1 MNLMAANQDAE
12 AAVLSDNM
20 AASTPPMG
28 FKVISR
34 EFARDKLALGSLIL
48 LVVLLVTIFIW
59 SFIVDQDVVTTVS
72 LWDSYLPPMSFSED
86 PAFEGTR
93 YILGTDSAGRDIF
106 GLLLIGARNSL
117 TLGWSVTVVTSIIG
131 IVVGILA
138 AYYAGMVDNVLM
150 RIIDFIMILPQLMII
165 IIFITLVP
173 SYNVFT
179 FAGILILFNWHGQ
192 ARFIRGRALT
202 VGRLDFISASK
213 TMGTPSIII
222 MLREMMPNIS
232 SLIIVNLTLNFAGS
246 IGLETGL
253 TYLGFGLPSG
263 TPSLGTLVSYATNP
277 DILENKAWVWLPASA
292 LILVLVLCIN
302 YVGRALQ
309 RAADAKQRLG

>member
-1 MNLMAANQDAE
+1 MATNQDAE
-12 AAVLSDNM
+12 AAVLSDDM
-20 AASTPPMG
+20 AASSPPMG
-28 FKVISR
+28 IKVIVR
-34 EFARDKLALGSLIL
+34 EFMRDKLALASLIL
-48 LVVLLVTIFIW
+48 LVGLLVTVFIW
-59 SFIVDQDVVTTVS
+59 SFLIDQDQVTNVS
-72 LWDSYLPPMSFSED
+72 LWDSYLRPMSFSED
-86 PAFEGTR
+86 PAREGMR
-93 YILGTDSAGRDIF
+93 FILGTDSAGRDIF

-117 TLGWSVTVVTSIIG
+117 LLGWSVTVVTSIIG
-131 IVVGILA
+131 IVIGILA
-138 AYYAGMVDNVLM
+138 AYYAGLIDNIIM

-165 IIFITLVP
+165 IIFITIVP
-173 SYNVFT
+173 TYNVFT
-179 FAGILILFNWHGQ
+179 FALILIVFNWHGQ

-213 TMGTPSIII
+213 TMGTPSLVI

-253 TYLGFGLPSG
+253 SYLGFGLPPG
-263 TPSLGTLVSYATNP
+263 TPSLGTLVAYATNP
-277 DILENKAWVWLPASA
+277 DILENRAWVWLPAST

>member
-1 MNLMAANQDAE
+1 MATNQDAD
-12 AAVLSDNM
+12 AAVLSDDM
-20 AASTPPMG
+20 AASAPPMG
-28 FKVISR
+28 FRVIAR

-48 LVVLLVTIFIW
+48 VVVLLVTIFVW
-59 SFIVDQDVVTTVS
+59 SFIIDQDVVQTVS
-72 LWDSYLPPMSFSED
+72 LFDYYLPPMSMSED
-86 PAFEGTR
+86 PMHQGTR

-117 TLGWSVTVVTSIIG
+117 LLGWTVAIVSSAIG
-131 IVVGILA
+131 ITIGIIS
-138 AYYAGMVDNVLM
+138 AYYAGLVDNIIM

-165 IIFITLVP
+165 IIFVTIVP
-173 SYNVFT
+173 DYNIVT
-179 FAGILILFNWHGQ
+179 FAGILILFSWHGQ

-202 VGRLDFISASK
+202 VGRLDFINASK
-213 TMGTPSIII
+213 TMGTPSIVI

-232 SLIIVNLTLNFAGS
+232 SLIIVNLTLNLAGS

-253 TYLGFGLPSG
+253 SFLGFGLPTG
-263 TPSLGTLVSYATNP
+263 TPSLGTLVSLATNP
-277 DILENKAWVWLPASA
+277 DILENRAWVWLPAST

-302 YVGRALQ
+302 YVGRAIQ

>member
-1 MNLMAANQDAE
+1 MATNQDAE
-12 AAVLSDNM
+12 AAVLSDDM
-20 AASTPPMG
+20 AASAPPMG
-28 FKVISR
+28 FRVIAR

-48 LVVLLVTIFIW
+48 VVVLLTTIFIW
-59 SFIVDQDVVTTVS
+59 SFIIDQDVVQTVS
-72 LWDSYLPPMSFSED
+72 LFDYYLPPMSMSED
-86 PAFEGTR
+86 PMHQGTR

-117 TLGWSVTVVTSIIG
+117 LLGWTVAIVSSAIG
-131 IVVGILA
+131 ITIGIIS
-138 AYYAGMVDNVLM
+138 AYYAGLVDNIIM
-150 RIIDFIMILPQLMII
+150 RIIDFIMILPQLMIV
-165 IIFITLVP
+165 IIFTEIVP
-173 SYNVFT
+173 TYSVVT
-179 FAGILILFNWHGQ
+179 FAVILILFSWHGQ

-202 VGRLDFISASK
+202 VGRLDFINASK
-213 TMGTPSIII
+213 TMGTPSIVI

-232 SLIIVNLTLNFAGS
+232 SLIIVNLTLNLAGS

-253 TYLGFGLPSG
+253 SFLGFGLPTG
-263 TPSLGTLVSYATNP
+263 TPSLGTLVSLATNP
-277 DILENKAWVWLPASA
+277 DILENKAWVWLPAST

>member
-1 MNLMAANQDAE
+1 MAANQDAE
-12 AAVLSDNM
+12 AAVLSDDM
-20 AASTPPMG
+20 AASSPPMG
-28 FKVISR
+28 IKVIAR
-34 EFARDKLALGSLIL
+34 EFMRDKLALFSLIL
-48 LVVLLVTIFIW
+48 LIVILVTVFIW
-59 SFIVDQDVVTTVS
+59 SFLIDQTEVTTVS

-86 PAFEGTR
+86 PLHEGTR

-106 GLLLIGARNSL
+106 GLLLIGARNSII
-117 TLGWSVTVVTSIIG
+117 LGWSVTVVTSAIG

-138 AYYAGMVDNVLM
+138 AYYAGLVDNILM

-165 IIFITLVP
+165 IIFVTIVP
-173 SYNVFT
+173 NYNVVT
-179 FAGILILFNWHGQ
+179 FALILIVFNWHGP

-202 VGRLDFISASK
+202 VGRLDFISASR
-213 TMGTPSIII
+213 TMGTPSIVI

-253 TYLGFGLPSG
+253 SYLGFGLPTG

-277 DILENKAWVWLPASA
+277 DILENRAWVWLPAST

-309 RAADAKQRLG
+309 RSADAKQRLG

>member
-1 MNLMAANQDAE
+1 M
-12 AAVLSDNM
+12 
-20 AASTPPMG
+20 
-28 FKVISR
+28 
-34 EFARDKLALGSLIL
+34 
-48 LVVLLVTIFIW
+48 VTIFIW

>member
-1 MNLMAANQDAE
+1 MATNQDAE
-12 AAVLSDNM
+12 AAVLSDDM
-20 AASTPPMG
+20 AASSPPMG
-28 FKVISR
+28 IKVIVR
-34 EFARDKLALGSLIL
+34 EFVKDKLALFSLIL
-48 LVVLLVTIFIW
+48 LITILVTVFIW
-59 SFIVDQDVVTTVS
+59 SFIVDQDQVTQVS
-72 LWDSYLPPMSFSED
+72 LWDSYLPPMSMSED
-86 PAFEGTR
+86 PFREGTR
-93 YILGTDSAGRDIF
+93 FILGTDSAGRDIF

-117 TLGWSVTVVTSIIG
+117 LLGWTVTVVTSIIG

-138 AYYAGMVDNVLM
+138 AYYAGLVDNIIM
-150 RIIDFIMILPQLMII
+150 RIIDFIMIMPQLMII
-165 IIFITLVP
+165 IIFVTIVP
-173 SYNVFT
+173 QYNVFT
-179 FAGILILFNWHGQ
+179 FALILIVFNWHGQ

-213 TMGTPSIII
+213 TMGTPSLVI

-253 TYLGFGLPSG
+253 SYLGFGLPTG
-263 TPSLGTLVSYATNP
+263 VPSLGTLVSFATNP
-277 DILENKAWVWLPASA
+277 DILENRAWVWLPAST

-309 RAADAKQRLG
+309 RSADAKQRLG

>member
-1 MNLMAANQDAE
+1 MATNQDAD
-12 AAVLSDNM
+12 AVVSEDM
-20 AASTPPMG
+20 AASAPPMG
-28 FKVISR
+28 IKVIAR
-34 EFARDKLALGSLIL
+34 EFMRDKLALVSLIL
-48 LVVLLVTIFIW
+48 LIVILATVFIW
-59 SFIVDQDVVTTVS
+59 SFIIDQDVVTTVS
-72 LWDSYLPPMSFSED
+72 LWDNYLPPMSMSQD
-86 PAFEGTR
+86 PIHEGTR

-117 TLGWSVTVVTSIIG
+117 TLGWTVTVVSSTIG

-138 AYYAGMVDNVLM
+138 AYYAGIVDNVIM
-150 RIIDFIMILPQLMII
+150 RVIDFIMIMPQLMII
-165 IIFITLVP
+165 IIFTTIVP
-173 SYNVFT
+173 NYNVFT
-179 FAGILILFNWHGQ
+179 FAAILILFSWHGQ

-253 TYLGFGLPSG
+253 SYLGFGLPTG
-263 TPSLGTLVSYATNP
+263 VPSLGTLVSYATNP
-277 DILENKAWVWLPASA
+277 DILENKAWVWLPAST

>member
-1 MNLMAANQDAE
+1 MATNQDAE
-12 AAVLSDNM
+12 AAVLSDDM
-20 AASTPPMG
+20 AASAPPMG
-28 FKVISR
+28 FRVIAR

-48 LVVLLVTIFIW
+48 VVVLLTTIFIW
-59 SFIVDQDVVTTVS
+59 SFIIDQDVVQTVS
-72 LWDSYLPPMSFSED
+72 LFDYYLPPMSMSED
-86 PAFEGTR
+86 PMHQGTR

-117 TLGWSVTVVTSIIG
+117 LLGWTVAIVSSAIG
-131 IVVGILA
+131 ITIGIIS
-138 AYYAGMVDNVLM
+138 AYYAGLVDNIIM

-165 IIFITLVP
+165 IIFVTIVP
-173 SYNVFT
+173 DYNIVT
-179 FAGILILFNWHGQ
+179 FAGILILFSWHGQ

-202 VGRLDFISASK
+202 VGRLDFINASK
-213 TMGTPSIII
+213 TMGTPSIVI

-232 SLIIVNLTLNFAGS
+232 SLIIVNLTLNLAGS

-253 TYLGFGLPSG
+253 SFLGFGLPTG
-263 TPSLGTLVSYATNP
+263 TPSLGTLVSLATNP
-277 DILENKAWVWLPASA
+277 DILENRAWVWLPAST

-302 YVGRALQ
+302 YVGRAIQ

>member
-1 MNLMAANQDAE
+1 MATNQDAE
-12 AAVLSDNM
+12 AAVLSDDM

-28 FKVISR
+28 FRVIAR

-48 LVVLLVTIFIW
+48 VVVLLTTIFIW
-59 SFIVDQDVVTTVS
+59 SFIIDQDVVQTVS
-72 LWDSYLPPMSFSED
+72 LFDYYLPPMSMSED
-86 PAFEGTR
+86 PMNEGVR

-117 TLGWSVTVVTSIIG
+117 LLGWSVAIISSAIG
-131 IVVGILA
+131 ITIGILS
-138 AYYAGMVDNVLM
+138 AYYAGLVDNIIM

-165 IIFITLVP
+165 IIFTEIVP
-173 SYNVFT
+173 TYSVFT
-179 FAGILILFNWHGQ
+179 FAGILILFSWHGQ

-202 VGRLDFISASK
+202 VGRLDFINASK
-213 TMGTPSIII
+213 TMGTPSLVI

-232 SLIIVNLTLNFAGS
+232 SLIIVNLTLNLAGS

-253 TYLGFGLPSG
+253 SFLGFGLPTG
-263 TPSLGTLVSYATNP
+263 TPSLGTLVSLATNP
-277 DILENKAWVWLPASA
+277 DILENRAWVWLPAST

-302 YVGRALQ
+302 YVGRAIQ